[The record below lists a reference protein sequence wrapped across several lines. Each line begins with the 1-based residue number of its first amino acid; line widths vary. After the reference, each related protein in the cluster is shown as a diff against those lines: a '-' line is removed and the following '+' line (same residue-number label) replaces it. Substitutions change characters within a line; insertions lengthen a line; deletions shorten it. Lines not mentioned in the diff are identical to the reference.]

1 MKYRLPALLLTLF
14 LILSLV
20 PAAFA
25 AQGDGTKVADY
36 CSGETTHP
44 VATRIFETYGDYI
57 TEEEIMTL
65 YCEDGYDF
73 GQIMLALETYT
84 ILEEQA
90 IDPLPSVADL
100 LAQWTELG
108 CWGEVWK
115 TYDLAAG
122 HKGTATK
129 AGGSPEEAGP
139 ELNRAGNGNL
149 GLQPPDWAGPKDR
162 TAEELSGTPSWAKQG
177 EVEDQPGPGPAEFK
191 GQPTVE
197 EEPPVEP
204 EP

>member
-1 MKYRLPALLLTLF
+1 MKYKLPAILLTLF
-14 LILSLV
+14 LVLSLV

-25 AQGDGTKVADY
+25 AQGDGTKIADY

-44 VATRIFETYGDYI
+44 VATRILETYGDI
-57 TEEEIMTL
+57 TTETEIMTL
-65 YCEDGYDF
+65 LCEDGYDF

-84 ILEEQA
+84 ILVEQGTA
-90 IDPLPSVADL
+90 PETVADL

-122 HKGTATK
+122 HKGTAQK
-129 AGGSPEEAGP
+129 NGGAPDEAGP

-149 GLQPPDWAGPKDR
+149 GLTPPDWAGPKDS
-162 TAEELSGTPSWAKQG
+162 TTVDGIPDWAKQG
-177 EVEDQPGPGPAEFK
+177 VLVEEQPGPGPAEFK
-191 GQPTVE
+191 GQATVE
-197 EEPPVEP
+197 EEPPVVTEP
-204 EP
+204 